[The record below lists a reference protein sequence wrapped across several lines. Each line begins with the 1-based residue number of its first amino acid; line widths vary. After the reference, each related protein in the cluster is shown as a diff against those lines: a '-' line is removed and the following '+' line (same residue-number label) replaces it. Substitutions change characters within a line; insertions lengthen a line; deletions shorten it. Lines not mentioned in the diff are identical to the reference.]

1 MKPVSNIFLKKMR
14 KKWFFYKKSQ
24 FFWFDCRQYAKITI
38 VFTKVVDNGLTRFR
52 ENAKKPHFFTYF
64 LIWLPSICE
73 KRHTVFTKVVDND
86 PKNISAK
93 FEASILKRSRE
104 NLQKPQKTSFLG
116 IKGPKNFFSDFSAKI
131 GLMHFF
137 PIIMI

>member
-1 MKPVSNIFLKKMR
+1 MR
-14 KKWFFYKKSQ
+14 KNWFFIRNCQKWVRMKFLELSVS
-24 FFWFDCRQYAKITI
+24 R
-38 VFTKVVDNGLTRFR
+38 KVVGNVENYLNMKFQPKILTRSR

-116 IKGPKNFFSDFSAKI
+116 IKGPKKIFSEFSAKI
-131 GLMHFF
+131 GLVHFF
-137 PIIMI
+137 SFIMI